1 MSLCSARCSIYIIL
15 FVLTMFRPTDG
26 IIPILPMKFRKIKS
40 LAQGKADKA
49 FRPQRP
55 LEARGF
61 LR

>member
-1 MSLCSARCSIYIIL
+1 MLDLHY
-15 FVLTMFRPTDG
+15 FVRAHNVLGPTDG